1 MLRPRRRVGAADARR
16 RVRSVGPP
24 WSARGSSGLSPMDPR
39 LVVSVEAYGN
49 RIERLL
55 HRLEL
60 LRRRLQDPACPPSL
74 RDGLQGRVAWLH
86 GAIFAISAELD
97 TGY

>member
-1 MLRPRRRVGAADARR
+1 
-16 RVRSVGPP
+16 
-24 WSARGSSGLSPMDPR
+24 MDSR
-39 LVVSVEAYGN
+39 LGVSVEAYGN

-55 HRLEL
+55 HRLER
-60 LRRRLQDPACPPSL
+60 LRRRLKDPACPPSL
-74 RDGLQGRVAWLH
+74 REALQERVVWLH